1 MAPSRDSNVKEESSQ
16 VSYKKD
22 INTKTD
28 RIIQNRKHAN
38 DIFDVIEYLQVC
50 DYYYF
55 IVESLE
61 FDMVQFYKLF

>member
-1 MAPSRDSNVKEESSQ
+1 MAPSRDTNVNEESRQ

-38 DIFDVIEYLQVC
+38 DIFDVIEYLQV
-50 DYYYF
+50 YYSYF

-61 FDMVQFYKLF
+61 FDMLCSVL

>member
-1 MAPSRDSNVKEESSQ
+1 MAPSRDSNVNEESRQ

-38 DIFDVIEYLQVC
+38 DIFDVIEYLQV
-50 DYYYF
+50 YYSYF

-61 FDMVQFYKLF
+61 FDMLCSVL

>member
-22 INTKTD
+22 INTKTG

-50 DYYYF
+50 YSYF
-55 IVESLE
+55 IMESLE
-61 FDMVQFYKLF
+61 FDMLWSVL